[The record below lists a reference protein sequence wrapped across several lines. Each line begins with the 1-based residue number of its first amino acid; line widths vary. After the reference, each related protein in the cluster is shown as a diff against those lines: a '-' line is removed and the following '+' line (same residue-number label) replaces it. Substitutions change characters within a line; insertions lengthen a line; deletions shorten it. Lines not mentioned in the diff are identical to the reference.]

1 MPTIG
6 ENIRTRRK
14 ALGMSQNELA
24 EAIDANRVTI
34 SKYETGGYLPSVPA
48 LERLAAALKTTPA
61 QLSGNTDL
69 WDSEQIDGDETEDEA
84 DRIRERLRRDP
95 SFRIL
100 FSAAENVKPE
110 HLEAAARMLQAL
122 GGNDD

>member
-1 MPTIG
+1 MASSIG
-6 ENIRTRRK
+6 ENLYFIRNERK
-14 ALGMSQNELA
+14 ETQEQVA
-24 EAIDANRVTI
+24 ESVGI
-34 SKYETGGYLPSVPA
+34 SYVSLSRYETGQRMPKMDILAKLAKHYGVTVDYLMGT
-48 LERLAAALKTTPA
+48 E
-61 QLSGNTDL
+61 TDQE
-69 WDSEQIDGDETEDEA
+69 SEEDEA

-122 GGNDD
+122 GKNDD

>member
-1 MPTIG
+1 MNRIYLLREKLHMTQD
-6 ENIRTRRK
+6 EF
-14 ALGMSQNELA
+14 A
-24 EAIDANRVTI
+24 EYCGIAKISIARYEGDANVSRANAIKIAKACGV
-34 SKYETGGYLPSVPA
+34 SVDYVLGEETEP
-48 LERLAAALKTTPA
+48 
-61 QLSGNTDL
+61 
-69 WDSEQIDGDETEDEA
+69 DEEDEA

-122 GGNDD
+122 GKNDD

>member
-1 MPTIG
+1 MNKIYQLREKLHMTQDEFAEHCGIAKISIARYEAGTNVSRANAVKIAKACNVTVDYLIG
-6 ENIRTRRK
+6 TE
-14 ALGMSQNELA
+14 SED
-24 EAIDANRVTI
+24 DA
-34 SKYETGGYLPSVPA
+34 
-48 LERLAAALKTTPA
+48 
-61 QLSGNTDL
+61 
-69 WDSEQIDGDETEDEA
+69 DEA

-122 GGNDD
+122 GKNDD

>member
-1 MPTIG
+1 MNRIYLLREKLHMTQDEFAEYCGIAKISIARYEGGAKVSSANAGKIAKACGVSIDYVLG
-6 ENIRTRRK
+6 E
-14 ALGMSQNELA
+14 
-24 EAIDANRVTI
+24 
-34 SKYETGGYLPSVPA
+34 ETEP
-48 LERLAAALKTTPA
+48 
-61 QLSGNTDL
+61 
-69 WDSEQIDGDETEDEA
+69 DEEDEA

>member
-6 ENIRTRRK
+6 ENIRAARK
-14 ALGMSQNELA
+14 SLGMSQDSLA
-24 EAIDANRVTI
+24 EAIGANRVTI
-34 SKYETGGYLPSVPA
+34 SKYENDAYLPSVPA
-48 LERLAAALKTTPA
+48 LERLAIALNTTPA
-61 QLSGNTDL
+61 KLSESIAPEET
-69 WDSEQIDGDETEDEA
+69 EPDEEDEA

-122 GGNDD
+122 GKNDD